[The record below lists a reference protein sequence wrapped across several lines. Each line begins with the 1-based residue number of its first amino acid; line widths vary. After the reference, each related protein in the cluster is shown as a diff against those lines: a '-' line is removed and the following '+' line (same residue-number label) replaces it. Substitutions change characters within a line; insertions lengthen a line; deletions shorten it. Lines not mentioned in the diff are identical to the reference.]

1 MTKILVNALQF
12 STDGA
17 GISKYSHKLAAVI
30 MKNNP
35 NVDVLCRKDMLDKF
49 ENKERLIP
57 IDIKGSSDRII
68 TEQVKLLKL
77 YKKYDIVHFLDY
89 AIPALYKGKKIAT
102 IHDMAMHTMKD
113 KYTKGQVLIKT
124 ALLKNTIKNA
134 DKLICI
140 SEFTKKELLKYY
152 PNVDES
158 KIEVVYNGFEYNE
171 IELTQQVK
179 NADKLICISEFTK
192 KELLKYYP
200 NVDESKIEVVYNG
213 FEYNEIELTQQ
224 VIDTILNKFNITKDY
239 LLFVG
244 TLSPHKNIKR
254 IIEAFNKVRNEGY
267 DYQLVICGKKGWL
280 YEDIFKKVKDLKLE
294 SEVIFT
300 DYVNDEELEVL
311 YKNTK
316 LFVFPSLYEGFGF
329 PPIEAMA
336 RKAPVL
342 TSREGAIPE
351 VVGDAAIFCDAYDT
365 KDIYNKIVKV
375 INERYLLDKLIMKG
389 NDRILQLSW
398 ENLGKKVCSIYRY
411 IL

>member
-12 STDGA
+12 SPDGA
-17 GISKYSHKLAAVI
+17 GISKYSHKLAEVI

-35 NVDVLCRKDMLDKF
+35 NVDVLCRKDMVDKF

-77 YKKYDIVHFLDY
+77 YKNYDIVHFLDY
-89 AIPALYKGKKIAT
+89 ATPALYKGKKIAT

-113 KYTKGQVLIKT
+113 KYTKGQVLTKT
-124 ALLKNTIKNA
+124 TLLKNTIKNA

-140 SEFTKKELLKYY
+140 SEFTKNELLKYY

-171 IELTQQVK
+171 IDLTQQ
-179 NADKLICISEFTK
+179 T
-192 KELLKYYP
+192 
-200 NVDESKIEVVYNG
+200 
-213 FEYNEIELTQQ
+213 
-224 VIDTILNKFNITKDY
+224 IDSTLNKFNITKDY

-244 TLSPHKNIKR
+244 TLSPHKNIER

-280 YEDIFKKVKDLKLE
+280 YEDIFKKVKELKLE
-294 SEVIFT
+294 HEVIFT
-300 DYVNDEELEVL
+300 DYVTNEELEVL

-342 TSREGAIPE
+342 ASKEGALLEI
-351 VVGDAAIFCDAYDT
+351 VGDAAVFCDAYSVE
-365 KDIYNKIVKV
+365 DISDKIKS
-375 INERYLLDKLIMKG
+375 ILKNDDLRIKLINIG
-389 NDRILQLSW
+389 EQRIKYFSW
-398 ENLGKKVCSIYRY
+398 KNTHKRIINIYFNV
-411 IL
+411 L